1 MDLLKVGNLG
11 AEWATMRT
19 FCWEPMGGGEA
30 ETESLILWL
39 VVLELLAVGWWWCEA
54 QSYSGLAET
63 HILYTWLW
71 EHQPWGWVRLS
82 DWVKEIH
89 CVVKAEWKCIFIWF
103 CDFLFFICFLFY
115 YILCVKFLQNHQVMV
130 TSLGLCCWSGRRIPQ
145 SSKCWSTCNIWGK
158 MREGG
163 EDDGKG
169 MVSVIEGVQS
179 LGGREMS
186 SPMRDGIV
194 LKYEKEINRL
204 KQNDF
209 FFFLKKRLFEQIS

>member
-1 MDLLKVGNLG
+1 MGCDSFVMPVCGSVESGEPRSRMSYHENILLRTNGGRRGRDRKPDIVACSAWIVSGWVVMVWGTVLFRACWNTYFVYLALRTSALG
-11 AEWATMRT
+11 MGQAVRLGKRNTLCCKSWMEMYFYLVLRFFIFYLLFII
-19 FCWEPMGGGEA
+19 FC
-30 ETESLILWL
+30 
-39 VVLELLAVGWWWCEA
+39 VLNFFRITKWWW
-54 QSYSGLAET
+54 LR
-63 HILYTWLW
+63 
-71 EHQPWGWVRLS
+71 WVSAVDLVGES
-82 DWVKEIH
+82 
-89 CVVKAEWKCIFIWF
+89 
-103 CDFLFFICFLFY
+103 
-115 YILCVKFLQNHQVMV
+115 
-130 TSLGLCCWSGRRIPQ
+130 P
-145 SSKCWSTCNIWGK
+145 KCWSTCNIWGK

-209 FFFLKKRLFEQIS
+209 FFF

>member
-1 MDLLKVGNLG
+1 
-11 AEWATMRT
+11 
-19 FCWEPMGGGEA
+19 
-30 ETESLILWL
+30 
-39 VVLELLAVGWWWCEA
+39 
-54 QSYSGLAET
+54 
-63 HILYTWLW
+63 
-71 EHQPWGWVRLS
+71 
-82 DWVKEIH
+82 
-89 CVVKAEWKCIFIWF
+89 
-103 CDFLFFICFLFY
+103 
-115 YILCVKFLQNHQVMV
+115 
-130 TSLGLCCWSGRRIPQ
+130 
-145 SSKCWSTCNIWGK
+145 

-163 EDDGKG
+163 EDDGEG

>member
-1 MDLLKVGNLG
+1 
-11 AEWATMRT
+11 
-19 FCWEPMGGGEA
+19 
-30 ETESLILWL
+30 
-39 VVLELLAVGWWWCEA
+39 
-54 QSYSGLAET
+54 
-63 HILYTWLW
+63 
-71 EHQPWGWVRLS
+71 
-82 DWVKEIH
+82 
-89 CVVKAEWKCIFIWF
+89 
-103 CDFLFFICFLFY
+103 
-115 YILCVKFLQNHQVMV
+115 
-130 TSLGLCCWSGRRIPQ
+130 
-145 SSKCWSTCNIWGK
+145 

-209 FFFLKKRLFEQIS
+209 FFFLKKKIIWTDKLKFKSITIILF

>member
-1 MDLLKVGNLG
+1 
-11 AEWATMRT
+11 
-19 FCWEPMGGGEA
+19 
-30 ETESLILWL
+30 
-39 VVLELLAVGWWWCEA
+39 
-54 QSYSGLAET
+54 
-63 HILYTWLW
+63 
-71 EHQPWGWVRLS
+71 
-82 DWVKEIH
+82 
-89 CVVKAEWKCIFIWF
+89 
-103 CDFLFFICFLFY
+103 
-115 YILCVKFLQNHQVMV
+115 
-130 TSLGLCCWSGRRIPQ
+130 
-145 SSKCWSTCNIWGK
+145 

-209 FFFLKKRLFEQIS
+209 FFFKKKRLFEQIS